1 MSVKKI
7 FCINTTK
14 EGGMKTFRQLRE
26 SSKPVFKKKMGGYP
40 VVISKSPKGYEL
52 KIDGDKVD
60 VFKTQKEAEKTA
72 QQVLKDLGKIK

>member
-1 MSVKKI
+1 MQ
-7 FCINTTK
+7 
-14 EGGMKTFRQLRE
+14 TFRQLRE